1 MICLGVHIFFALEGQ
16 IYVVHKDE
24 GRICSFRF
32 CTVEMSNRRK
42 VDEEEE
48 PVASVCNFTWN
59 NLA

>member
-48 PVASVCNFTWN
+48 PVASVCNFT
-59 NLA
+59 